1 MSNEDFGLRRIG
13 QIAINVHDL
22 DRATAFYRDVLGM
35 EFLFQAPPGMAFFQC
50 GDVRVLLGTPERPEL
65 DHPSSIIYF
74 SVDDIAAAHD
84 RLRRRG
90 VKFLVEPRAVH
101 QDGERELWLCF
112 FNDSEGN
119 LLALMS
125 EVTLG

>member
-13 QIAINVHDL
+13 QIAVNVHDL

-35 EFLFQAPPGMAFFQC
+35 RFLFQAPPGMAFLQC

-74 SVDDIAAAHD
+74 AVEDIAAAHEL
-84 RLRRRG
+84 LRKRG
-90 VKFLVEPRAVH
+90 VQFVAEPRAVH
-101 QDGERELWLCF
+101 GAEGKELWLAF
-112 FNDSEGN
+112 FKDIEEN

-125 EVTLG
+125 EVAVG